1 MAPDGFL
8 GYEQMDEQLHLLLGR
23 LFVTFA
29 GVELNLSLRVGG
41 AGSFSQKVDRF
52 IDDIGARFS
61 DNNEE
66 FAKVATWY
74 MAADSMRE
82 TRNLFAHGRW
92 GILQN
97 AQLVAHVTGYPPNAQ
112 VERRFPLSGLD
123 NLVKDAEL
131 LNIELTKIAWCDRD
145 RYR

>member
-1 MAPDGFL
+1 MSPDVSL
-8 GYEQMDEQLHLLLGR
+8 SYEQMDEQLHLLLGR
-23 LFVTFA
+23 FFVTFA

-41 AGSFSQKVDRF
+41 AGSISQKLDRF
-52 IDDIGARFS
+52 IDDLGARFS
-61 DNNEE
+61 GNDEE
-66 FAKVATWY
+66 FAKIATWY

-97 AQLVAHVTGYPPNAQ
+97 AQLVAHVTGYPPNPQ
-112 VERRFPLSGLD
+112 VERRFPLSGLN

-131 LNIELTKIAWCDRD
+131 LNKELSKIAW
-145 RYR
+145 